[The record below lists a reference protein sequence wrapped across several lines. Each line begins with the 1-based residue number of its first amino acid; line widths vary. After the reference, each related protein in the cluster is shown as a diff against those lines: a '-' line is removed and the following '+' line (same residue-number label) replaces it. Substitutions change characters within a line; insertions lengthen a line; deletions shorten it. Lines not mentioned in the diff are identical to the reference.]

1 VQRATHSS
9 QSFGRSPARFND
21 SNKEHPNSQ
30 PASPGC
36 TDARRMPAAFCLSA
50 SLYVLFS
57 NLF

>member
-1 VQRATHSS
+1 M
-9 QSFGRSPARFND
+9 FID

-30 PASPGC
+30 PGSPGRA
-36 TDARRMPAAFCLSA
+36 DARRMPAAICLSA